1 MVAATTQEPAKS
13 NIESCYGD
21 AKSARR
27 KQDSIW
33 RHYEQHSIPMACMFL
48 SCRFRISTKAK
59 APWYLIRHGKGMR
72 CCATKSH
79 FLINNTVLAIEVA
92 FYMDKEHLKEGS
104 DSRQS
109 GCLEIRYVAACCM
122 FLLKRNHAC
131 DTCGYGK
138 EWLLKIECKFYY
150 NEIWRIF
157 DGIIFSEII
166 RMRKYVFR
174 WMIRTN
180 ILLAG
185 MVLLNQAQECERWS
199 VYWSHP
205 VELQIACI
213 GNITWLTCNNRSC

>member
-1 MVAATTQEPAKS
+1 VTPSQHGGNKILYEGTM
-13 NIESCYGD
+13 N
-21 AKSARR
+21 
-27 KQDSIW
+27 SIANQW
-33 RHYEQHSIPMACMFL
+33 PCMFL
-48 SCRFRISTKAK
+48 SYRSRISTKAK

-79 FLINNTVLAIEVA
+79 FLINNTILAIEVA

-157 DGIIFSEII
+157 DGIIFPEII

-180 ILLAG
+180 ILLAA
-185 MVLLNQAQECERWS
+185 MVLLNQAQECEMKCLLKPS
-199 VYWSHP
+199 CGV
-205 VELQIACI
+205 AD
-213 GNITWLTCNNRSC
+213 NI